1 MRWIV
6 VRAALAGGSV
16 LLLAACAA
24 DPHSALPE
32 FMKAQASMDRPPEP
46 QPDVK
51 QMLHEKLD
59 AVFVATSL
67 PRDVRVS
74 PPHRDPRGL
83 GWTACVRAELNS
95 ATGSALGTQTYR
107 ITIEE
112 GEIVDRRRVGVR
124 DNCAAERY
132 EPVTMRAAVMPPR

>member
-1 MRWIV
+1 MWRIV
-6 VRAALAGGSV
+6 VRTALAGGAV
-16 LLLAACAA
+16 LLLTACAA

-32 FMKAQASMDRPPEP
+32 FMKAQASMARPPEP
-46 QPDVK
+46 PPDVK
-51 QMLHEKLD
+51 KMVHEKLD

-74 PPHRDPRGL
+74 PPHRDPRGE

-95 ATGSALGTQTYR
+95 ATGSALGMQTYR

-112 GEIVDRRRVGVR
+112 GTIVDRRRAGAE
-124 DNCAAERY
+124 DNCASEHY
-132 EPVTMRAAVMPPR
+132 EPV

>member
-6 VRAALAGGSV
+6 VRAALAGGAV

-24 DPHSALPE
+24 DRHSALPE

-46 QPDVK
+46 PPDVK
-51 QMLHEKLD
+51 QMVHEKLD

-74 PPHRDPRGL
+74 SPHRGPRGE
-83 GWTACVRAELNS
+83 GWIACVRAQLTS

-112 GEIVDRRRVGVR
+112 GMIVDRRRAGVG
-124 DNCAAERY
+124 DNCASERY
-132 EPVTMRAAVMPPR
+132 EPV

>member
-1 MRWIV
+1 M
-6 VRAALAGGSV
+6 

-24 DPHSALPE
+24 DRHAALPE

-46 QPDVK
+46 PPDVK

-67 PRDVRVS
+67 PRAVRVS
-74 PPHRDPRGL
+74 PPHRDPRGQ
-83 GWTACVRAELNS
+83 GWTACVRAELTS
-95 ATGSALGTQTYR
+95 ATGRPLGPQTYR

-112 GEIVDRRRVGVR
+112 GAIVDRRRVGVE
-124 DNCAAERY
+124 DNCASERY
-132 EPVTMRAAVMPPR
+132 EPV

>member
-1 MRWIV
+1 MWRIV
-6 VRAALAGGSV
+6 VRTALAGGAL

-24 DPHSALPE
+24 DRHSALPD
-32 FMKAQASMDRPPEP
+32 FMKAQASMARPPDP
-46 QPDVK
+46 PPDVK
-51 QMLHEKLD
+51 QMVHQRLD

-74 PPHRDPRGL
+74 PTHRDPRGE

-95 ATGSALGTQTYR
+95 ATGSALGIQTYR

-112 GEIVDRRRVGVR
+112 GVIVDRRRVGGE
-124 DNCAAERY
+124 DNCASERY
-132 EPVTMRAAVMPPR
+132 EPVQR

>member
-1 MRWIV
+1 MWRIV
-6 VRAALAGGSV
+6 VRTALAGGAV

-32 FMKAQASMDRPPEP
+32 FMKAQASMARPPEP
-46 QPDVK
+46 LPDVK
-51 QMLHEKLD
+51 QMIHGKLD
-59 AVFVATSL
+59 AVFVTTSL

-74 PPHRDPRGL
+74 APHRDPRGE

-95 ATGSALGTQTYR
+95 ATGSPLGIQTYR

-112 GEIVDRRRVGVR
+112 GAIVDRRRVGAE
-124 DNCAAERY
+124 DNCASERY
-132 EPVTMRAAVMPPR
+132 EPVQR